1 MRLPIAS
8 DIDSRDG
15 ASAKDERLTNMLGE
29 DNNGQQMAT
38 LRPGLATIATAS
50 GAGGGA
56 VNFNDVL
63 ISVYGT
69 TLGFGPTP
77 STIGTVVAGS
87 YDFCQSPL

>member
-1 MRLPIAS
+1 MRLPLVS

-15 ASAKDERLTNMLGE
+15 TSNRDERLTNVLSETDE
-29 DNNGQQMAT
+29 DVT
-38 LRPGLATIATAS
+38 LAVVRPGLAAIATSS

-63 ISVYGT
+63 ITVYGT

-77 STIGTVVAGS
+77 STISTVVAGS
-87 YDFCQSPL
+87 YDFAASPL

>member
-15 ASAKDERLTNMLGE
+15 SSAKDERLTNMLGV

-63 ISVYGT
+63 ITVYGT
-69 TLGFGPTP
+69 TLGHGTTP
-77 STIGTVVAGS
+77 STIGTVAAGF
-87 YDFCQSPL
+87 YDFAASPL

>member
-1 MRLPIAS
+1 MRLPLAQ

-15 ASAKDERLTNMLGE
+15 ASSKDERLTNVLGE

-50 GAGGGA
+50 GAGGGV

-69 TLGFGPTP
+69 TLGHGTTP
-77 STIGTVVAGS
+77 SSIGTVVAGS
-87 YDFCQSPL
+87 YDFCASPT

>member
-1 MRLPIAS
+1 MRLPVVES
-8 DIDSRDG
+8 LSSRDG
-15 ASAKDERLTNMLGE
+15 VVNKDARMTNALAE
-29 DNNGQQMAT
+29 DDEGVT
-38 LRPGLATIATAS
+38 LAVMRPGLATIATAS

-69 TLGFGPTP
+69 TLGSGSTP

>member
-69 TLGFGPTP
+69 TLGFGPAP

>member
-15 ASAKDERLTNMLGE
+15 VSAKDERLTNMLGE

-69 TLGFGPTP
+69 TLGSGSTP

>member
-1 MRLPIAS
+1 MRIPLTS

-15 ASAKDERLTNMLGE
+15 VSAKDERLTNMLGE
-29 DNNGQQMAT
+29 DDEGIQLT
-38 LRPGLATIATAS
+38 VLRPGLATIATAS

-69 TLGFGPTP
+69 TLGFGPAP

>member
-38 LRPGLATIATAS
+38 LRPGLATITTAS
-50 GAGGGA
+50 CAGGGA

-63 ISVYGT
+63 ITVYGT
-69 TLGFGPTP
+69 TLGSGSTP
-77 STIGTVVAGS
+77 STIATVVAGS
-87 YDFCQSPL
+87 YDFAASPL

>member
-29 DNNGQQMAT
+29 DDEGIQLT
-38 LRPGLATIATAS
+38 VLRPGLATIATAS
-50 GAGGGA
+50 GAGSGA

>member
-15 ASAKDERLTNMLGE
+15 SSAKDERLTNMLGE

-63 ISVYGT
+63 ITVYGT

-77 STIGTVVAGS
+77 STIGTVASGS

>member
-15 ASAKDERLTNMLGE
+15 VSAKDERLTNMLGE

-63 ISVYGT
+63 ITVYGT
-69 TLGFGPTP
+69 TLGSGSTP
-77 STIGTVVAGS
+77 STIATVVAGS
-87 YDFCQSPL
+87 YDFAVSPL

>member
-15 ASAKDERLTNMLGE
+15 ASAKDERLTNVLGE

-56 VNFNDVL
+56 VNFNNVL

-77 STIGTVVAGS
+77 STIATVVAGS

>member
-1 MRLPIAS
+1 VRLPLAPE
-8 DIDSRDG
+8 IDSRDG
-15 ASAKDERLTNMLGE
+15 SANKDERLTNVLSE
-29 DNNGQQMAT
+29 QDRDRV
-38 LRPGLATIATAS
+38 LSVVRPGLSAIVTAS

-63 ISVYGT
+63 ITVFGT
-69 TLGFGPTP
+69 TLGHGTTP

>member
-1 MRLPIAS
+1 MRLPLAFE
-8 DIDSRDG
+8 IDSRDG
-15 ASAKDERLTNMLGE
+15 VSAKDERLTNMLGE
-29 DNNGQQMAT
+29 DDEGIQLT
-38 LRPGLATIATAS
+38 VLRPGLANIATAS
-50 GAGGGA
+50 GAGGGE

-63 ISVYGT
+63 ITVFGT

>member
-1 MRLPIAS
+1 MRLQLAS

-50 GAGGGA
+50 GAGGG
-56 VNFNDVL
+56 VTNFDSVL
-63 ISVYGT
+63 VSGFGT
-69 TLGFGPTP
+69 TLGHGTTP

-87 YDFCQSPL
+87 FDFAQSPI

>member
-15 ASAKDERLTNMLGE
+15 ASAKDVRLTNMLGE

-63 ISVYGT
+63 ITVFGT
-69 TLGFGPTP
+69 TLGSGSTP
-77 STIGTVVAGS
+77 STIATVVAGS

>member
-1 MRLPIAS
+1 MRLPCVP

-15 ASAKDERLTNMLGE
+15 TSSKDERLTNMLSE
-29 DNNGQQMAT
+29 DNNGQQMAV

-50 GAGGGA
+50 GAGGGE

-63 ISVYGT
+63 ITVYGT

-77 STIGTVVAGS
+77 STIGTVAAGM

>member
-1 MRLPIAS
+1 MRLPLIFE
-8 DIDSRDG
+8 IDSRDG
-15 ASAKDERLTNMLGE
+15 VSAKDERLTNMLGE
-29 DNNGQQMAT
+29 DDEGIQLT
-38 LRPGLATIATAS
+38 VLRPGLATIATAS

-69 TLGFGPTP
+69 TLGFGSTP
-77 STIGTVVAGS
+77 STIGPVVAGS

>member
-15 ASAKDERLTNMLGE
+15 ASAKDERLTNVLGE